1 MTRSA
6 RTACWAGLASAGVVL
21 SLRPLVVTSGW
32 LVPALA
38 VVAAVTGSG
47 ILLRALT
54 RRTGV
59 AVLGQVLVLLVATLV
74 LFGGG
79 TTLLGVVPTPAT
91 PGRFVQLVGDG
102 IQVVQR
108 YSVPAVDLRGL
119 RLLLVSGAGLAA
131 LAVDLLA
138 VTLRRPALAGVPLAA
153 VYAVPLALAPGG
165 SSASAFLVA
174 AVPYLVLLAVG
185 RRRSGWPAALHG
197 VRRAGTGAV
206 TATTGTSARSAAGAT
221 AGVTAVVALLAAVAV
236 PAVAPDLDERPLTID
251 TGSGDTIAVINPILN
266 LKASL
271 GARSDATILTYQTDQ
286 QDPAPLRIV
295 TADVFD
301 GETWAPS
308 TGGDIPRSQ
317 RVQDGLPTA
326 PGLSDAERA
335 QAVPHSTQIS
345 VRGLDQ
351 TYLPLPYP
359 AERVA
364 IAGDWLYEAESL
376 NVVGDGETTR
386 NRRYTVTHLDVEPT
400 EDELRTAAPAPDELR
415 EKYTALPDDLPQ
427 SVRDAAVQ
435 VTQGARDPYE
445 QAAALQRYFRST
457 GGFTY
462 STSAPNDG
470 GSNAVATFLAEK
482 TGFCVQFASAMAVMS
497 RSLGI
502 PARVAIGFLPGE
514 EVADGSWRISAQDA
528 HAWPELYFEGTG
540 WVRFEPTPATRTGQ
554 SPSYSVPAA
563 PLPTPTASASTAPA
577 LPQATSA
584 APTASASAT
593 SSAAGG
599 AGADAQRSAADRF
612 LALPWGWILGGLLVL
627 LALLLPVT
635 SSALLARRRWS
646 RASGTSGA
654 AEAAWADLEDR
665 TRDLGARWAPSD
677 TPRQSAAAVES
688 LVALPP
694 EAVEELTRLRRAVE
708 SARFGAGSMTAAG
721 PGTDASSGVASGGV
735 ATLERTATAQ
745 ARVVRSQ
752 VDHVVAAISARRP
765 RVPRW
770 RARWLPSAGTRAL
783 LRWWDRS

>member
-165 SSASAFLVA
+165 SSAFAFLVA

-185 RRRSGWPAALHG
+185 RRRSGWPEVLRGSRRIVAGPAAARSSG
-197 VRRAGTGAV
+197 
-206 TATTGTSARSAAGAT
+206 RSAAGAT

-271 GARSDATILTYQTDQ
+271 GARSDRTLLTYQTDQ

-317 RVQDGLPTA
+317 RVQDGLPTP
-326 PGLSDAERA
+326 PGLSEAERA
-335 QAVPHSTQIS
+335 QSEEHTTRIS
-345 VRGLDQ
+345 VQGLNQ
-351 TYLPLPYP
+351 TYLPMPYP
-359 AERVA
+359 AQRVA

-400 EDELRTAAPAPDELR
+400 EDELRTAAPAPEELR

-497 RSLGI
+497 RSLSI
-502 PARVAIGFLPGE
+502 PTRVAIGFLPGE

-563 PLPTPTASASTAPA
+563 PLPTPTASTSTAPA

-593 SSAAGG
+593 SSAAGDT
-599 AGADAQRSAADRF
+599 GADAQRSAVDRF

-635 SSALLARRRWS
+635 SSTLLARRRWS

-677 TPRQSAAAVES
+677 TPRQSAAALES

-694 EAVEELTRLRRAVE
+694 EAVQELTRLRRAVE
-708 SARFGAGSMTAAG
+708 SARFGAGSMAAAG
-721 PGTDASSGVASGGV
+721 AGDAATGGV
-735 ATLERTATAQ
+735 ATLERTTTSQ

-765 RVPRW
+765 RVARW
-770 RARWLPSAGTRAL
+770 RARWFPTAGTRAL
-783 LRWWDRS
+783 LRWWDRG

>member
-1 MTRSA
+1 MAT
-6 RTACWAGLASAGVVL
+6 AGVVL

-38 VVAAVTGSG
+38 TVAAVTGSG

-54 RRTGV
+54 RRTGL
-59 AVLGQVLVLLVATLV
+59 AVLGQVVVLLVALLV

-79 TTLLGVVPTPAT
+79 TTVLGVVPTLAT

-102 IQVVQR
+102 VQVVQR

-119 RLLLVSGAGLAA
+119 RLLLVGGAGLAA

-138 VTLRRPALAGVPLAA
+138 VTLRRPALAGVPLVA

-165 SSASAFLVA
+165 SSAGAFLVA
-174 AVPYLVLLAVG
+174 AIPFLVLLAVG
-185 RRRSGWPAALHG
+185 RRQGGWPTAPSG
-197 VRRAGTGAV
+197 SRPAGTAAAAPVPAPASG
-206 TATTGTSARSAAGAT
+206 RSAAGAT

-236 PAVAPDLDERPLTID
+236 PAVVPTLDERPLTID
-251 TGSGDTIAVINPILN
+251 TGAGDTIAVINPILN

-317 RVQDGLPTA
+317 RVQDGLPQP
-326 PGLSDAERA
+326 PGLSEVVRA
-335 QAVPHSTQIS
+335 SAVPHTTQIA

-359 AERVA
+359 AERVE

-400 EDELRTAAPAPDELR
+400 EQQLRDAVPAPEELR
-415 EKYTALPDDLPQ
+415 EEFTALPDNLPQ
-427 SVRDAAVQ
+427 SVRDEAAAV
-435 VTQGARDPYE
+435 TRDARDPYE
-445 QAAALQRYFRST
+445 QAAELQRFFRST

-470 GSNAVATFLAEK
+470 GSDAVATFLAEK
-482 TGFCVQFASAMAVMS
+482 TGFCVQFASAMAVMA
-497 RSLGI
+497 RALGI

-514 EVADGSWRISAQDA
+514 EVADGRWRISAQDA

-540 WVRFEPTPATRTGQ
+540 WVRFEPTPATRAGQ
-554 SPSYSVPAA
+554 SPGYSVPEIAI
-563 PLPTPTASASTAPA
+563 TPPTAPA
-577 LPQATSA
+577 QAAPTVPQPTSA
-584 APTASASAT
+584 APSTAASAT
-593 SSAAGG
+593 TSAPTETGTG
-599 AGADAQRSAADRF
+599 AAPTATDRF

-627 LALLLPVT
+627 LALLLPVV
-635 SSALLARRRWS
+635 SSAVLTRRRWS
-646 RASGTSGA
+646 RATGAGGA

-665 TRDLGARWAPSD
+665 TRDLGARWTPSA
-677 TPRQSAAAVES
+677 TPRQSAAGLEA

-694 EAVEELTRLRRAVE
+694 DAVEELTRLRRAVE
-708 SARFGAGSMTAAG
+708 STRFGAGSVAAAA
-721 PGTDASSGVASGGV
+721 PPAAAASSGV
-735 ATLERTATAQ
+735 ATLERARTAQ

-752 VDHVVAAISARRP
+752 VDRVVDAVAEQRP
-765 RVPRW
+765 RGQRW
-770 RARWLPSAGTRAL
+770 RARWLPTAGTRAL
-783 LRWWDRS
+783 LRWWDRG

>member
-1 MTRSA
+1 
-6 RTACWAGLASAGVVL
+6 VVL

-32 LVPALA
+32 LVPTLA
-38 VVAAVTGSG
+38 AVAAVTGSG

-54 RRTGV
+54 RRPGV
-59 AVLGQVLVLLVATLV
+59 AVLGQVLVLLLVTLV

-119 RLLLVSGAGLAA
+119 RLLLVAGAGLAA

-165 SSASAFLVA
+165 SSAVAFLLA
-174 AVPYLVLLAVG
+174 AIPYLVLLAVG
-185 RRRSGWPAALHG
+185 RRQSGWPTALHAA
-197 VRRAGTGAV
+197 RRPGTGAAAV
-206 TATTGTSARSAAGAT
+206 PAVAAPRASTRSAAGAT
-221 AGVTAVVALLAAVAV
+221 AGVTAVIALLAAVAV
-236 PAVAPDLDERPLTID
+236 PAVTPDLDERPLTID
-251 TGSGDTIAVINPILN
+251 TGAGDTIAVINPILN

-271 GARSDATILTYQTDQ
+271 GARSDATIVTYQTDQ

-317 RVQDGLPTA
+317 RVQDGLPTP

-335 QAVPHSTQIS
+335 QSTTHTTRIS

-359 AERVA
+359 AERVS

-386 NRRYTVTHLDVEPT
+386 NRRYSVTHLDVEPT
-400 EDELRTAAPAPDELR
+400 EQELRDATAAPDDIQ
-415 EKYTALPDDLPQ
+415 KKFTALPGNLPQ
-427 SVRDAAVQ
+427 SVRTAAAQ
-435 VTQGARDPYE
+435 VTQGARDHYE
-445 QAAALQRYFRST
+445 QAAMLQRFFRTT

-462 STSAPNDG
+462 TTTAPNDG
-470 GSNAVATFLAEK
+470 GSDAVASFLAEK
-482 TGFCVQFASAMAVMS
+482 SGFCVQFASAMAVMA

-528 HAWPELYFEGTG
+528 HAWPELYFQGSG

-554 SPSYSVPAA
+554 SPSYSVPAI
-563 PLPTPTASASTAPA
+563 TPTTAPSTAASTAP
-577 LPQATSA
+577 LPQASSA
-584 APTASASAT
+584 AAATPTAAT
-593 SSAAGG
+593 SSTAGS
-599 AGADAQRSAADRF
+599 AGADAARTGTQRF

-635 SSALLARRRWS
+635 SSALLTRRRWS
-646 RASGTSGA
+646 RAQGAGEA
-654 AEAAWADLEDR
+654 AEAAWTELEDR
-665 TRDLGARWAPSD
+665 TRDLGARWSPSA
-677 TPRQSAAAVES
+677 TPRQSAAGLEA
-688 LVALPP
+688 LVDLPP
-694 EAVEELTRLRRAVE
+694 GAVEELTRLRRAVE
-708 SARFGAGSMTAAG
+708 SARFGAGSRDRDAG
-721 PGTDASSGVASGGV
+721 ASGGV
-735 ATLERTATAQ
+735 ATLERTRTAQ

-752 VDHVVAAISARRP
+752 VDRVVAEVSARRP
-765 RVPRW
+765 RTQRW
-770 RARWLPSAGTRAL
+770 RARYLPSAGTRAL
-783 LRWWDRS
+783 LRWWDRG